1 MNMKNERSVWRKT
14 PLLIKKPLLENLSSP
29 TLYKLIMIQLT
40 REEALQRLDN
50 PINLKNIIHKS
61 DWSRQS
67 NGGSHGRGG
76 TFTKE
81 EKSLITSLSEEI
93 GNKETAS
100 LVGCN
105 PASIPYWKK
114 GQNSHRVDT
123 NAESTRQNQ
132 SVMEENQNKISEKAI
147 DKVLQSLD
155 LIQDDKLRACNAV
168 ELATIVQK
176 LSGVNTGKNG
186 GSKTNI
192 NVVVYTPQQKGE
204 DQFETVTVRS
214 E

>member
-1 MNMKNERSVWRKT
+1 MKDYFT
-14 PLLIKKPLLENLSSP
+14 PVIQWTRRLGQVFCLSRYDMIK
-29 TLYKLIMIQLT
+29 LT
-40 REEALQRLDN
+40 KEEALQRLDN
-50 PINLKNIIHKS
+50 PVNLKNIIHKC
-61 DWSRQS
+61 DWTRQS
-67 NGGSHGRGG
+67 NGNHGGRDGV
-76 TFTKE
+76 FTKT
-81 EKSLITSLSEEI
+81 EKSLITTLSEEI
-93 GNKETAS
+93 GNKSAAE

-132 SVMEENQNKISEKAI
+132 SVVEERQDKISEKAI
-147 DKVLQSLD
+147 DKVLKSLD
-155 LIQDDKLRACNAV
+155 LIEDDKLRACNAV

-176 LSGVNTGKNG
+176 LSGVNTNKNN

-192 NVVVYTPQQKGE
+192 NVVVYTPQQKSE
-204 DQFETVTVRS
+204 EQFETITVRA

>member
-1 MNMKNERSVWRKT
+1 MKNGRSVSNWRKN
-14 PLLIKKPLLENLSSP
+14 LREKLLLENLSNLILRTS
-29 TLYKLIMIQLT
+29 IMIQLT

-50 PINLKNIIHKS
+50 PINLKNIIHKN

-67 NGGSHGRGG
+67 NGGSHGRNG
-76 TFTKE
+76 TFTKD
-81 EKSLITSLSEEI
+81 EKSLITTLSEEL
-93 GNKETAS
+93 GNKSTAD